1 MAQPLGRKVGCL
13 MSVIIGIDIGGSTT
27 KIVGFSKKADGFALI
42 EPQIIKAND
51 PITAVYG
58 AFGKF
63 TDENGLSIS
72 DISKV
77 MMTGVG
83 ASHIKHNIY
92 GLDCQRVSEFDSI
105 AKGGT
110 YLSGLNEG
118 LVVSMGTGTAMVHAR
133 ADGSTEYLG
142 GTGVGG
148 GTLVGLSKLLLN
160 AEKMSH
166 IEKYSEG
173 GDLAN
178 IDLRIK
184 DMTDSESAS
193 LLEADL
199 TAANFGNLSDVATKD
214 DLALGIMNLV
224 FETVGMVSIFAAR
237 SVGAKDIILTGN
249 VTRLA
254 HCKRKF
260 DEFNHLDIGRGLHF
274 VIPDRARFSTA
285 IGAAMIGMQWG
296 EK

>member
-1 MAQPLGRKVGCL
+1 
-13 MSVIIGIDIGGSTT
+13 MSVIIGIDIGGSST
-27 KIVGFSKKADGFALI
+27 KIVGLTAKGKNWELI

-51 PITAVYG
+51 PVTATYG

-63 TDENGLSIS
+63 TDENNLAIS
-72 DISKV
+72 DISKI

-83 ASHIKHNIY
+83 ASYIKNSLY
-92 GLDCQRVSEFDSI
+92 GLKCQRVAEFDSI
-105 AKGGT
+105 GRGGT
-110 YLSGLNEG
+110 YLSGLSEA

-133 ADGSTEYLG
+133 ADGTMRYLG

-148 GTLVGLSKLLLN
+148 GTLAGLSKLLLN
-160 AEKMSH
+160 AESMDH
-166 IEKYSEG
+166 IEKFAEAGSL
-173 GDLAN
+173 DN

-184 DMTDSESAS
+184 DMTAS
-193 LLEADL
+193 SSLDHLEADL
-199 TAANFGNLSDVATKD
+199 TAANFGKLSDIASKD

-237 SVGAKDIILTGN
+237 SVGAENIILTGN
-249 VTRLA
+249 ITRLA

-260 DEFNHLDIGRGLHF
+260 DEFNRLEIGRGLNF
-274 VIPDRARFSTA
+274 VIPERSRFATA
-285 IGAAMIGMQWG
+285 IGAAMIGMRWG